1 MAVNI
6 VTSVRG
12 RESRW
17 HRVCLALWWTRD
29 PYSSSYLT
37 SWQVWEVIVSRVVCY
52 HDITVQ
58 SLYEVCPCVS
68 HSTSQY
74 SVYMS
79 CVCVSHTGV
88 QHSCQDV
95 GARSLTSLC
104 SMMYSGE
111 LRFEKRTNSAIVEG
125 GVHGLHS

>member
-17 HRVCLALWWTRD
+17 HRVCLAPWWTRD

-37 SWQVWEVIVSRVVCY
+37 SWQVWEVIVLRVVYY

-58 SLYEVCPCVS
+58 CLYEVCPCVS
-68 HSTSQY
+68 HRGAAQLSGRGSPQ
-74 SVYMS
+74 SDQPPL
-79 CVCVSHTGV
+79 HDV
-88 QHSCQDV
+88 QWRAEV
-95 GARSLTSLC
+95 
-104 SMMYSGE
+104 
-111 LRFEKRTNSAIVEG
+111 
-125 GVHGLHS
+125 